1 MPQHPT
7 TWFKIQFEGGEI
19 ATFRSSALIP
29 LDGLGKPLP
38 GFGVEAKAAAASQRA
53 ANSAAPA
60 QYPDDA
66 DSISTPPDVPS
77 RRVLREHSGFQNYA
91 VDIEI
96 ANLGRSTQRPRSL
109 SIEPYGR
116 GMTTGFRQ
124 YDNDA
129 NNPMFTTKTTEAER
143 KIFNDFVE
151 VAYASAYVPDC
162 AQNTHDNGLLE
173 HRALSSD
180 GACTEC
186 RERKWRASFVGVGGG
201 ICWNQKCI
209 TSPIFGRMRSFSDPY
224 NINISN
230 NESNMSNVVSGSS
243 TARDY
248 MATAQ
253 NLVAAAAAAGG
264 GGAKR
269 HLSASVSVP
278 VPIRVPHSAAMPGYV
293 EKAHPV
299 SPLESFGSKG
309 TVRSVDSMASAHHS
323 AFDVHRGRG
332 AMPRVISSSSTSSV
346 SSNSN
351 SSSDMITDHR
361 STNSLH
367 QLHQQQQQQDLSH
380 TPGASDWEMGGKV
393 VYATAQPRTRS
404 RLPLLL
410 LPLPPPHCMLHLHQ
424 ATVRLLSAS
433 RNRVPTRQRL
443 M

>member
-1 MPQHPT
+1 M
-7 TWFKIQFEGGEI
+7 
-19 ATFRSSALIP
+19 SY
-29 LDGLGKPLP
+29 D
-38 GFGVEAKAAAASQRA
+38 ASQPKVKKRI
-53 ANSAAPA
+53 
-60 QYPDDA
+60 
-66 DSISTPPDVPS
+66 SISIFTKFSSTVS
-77 RRVLREHSGFQNYA
+77 FSCTVLEREGVSQAAETETGVKSGQMKCT
-91 VDIEI
+91 
-96 ANLGRSTQRPRSL
+96 L
-109 SIEPYGR
+109 
-116 GMTTGFRQ
+116 
-124 YDNDA
+124 
-129 NNPMFTTKTTEAER
+129 
-143 KIFNDFVE
+143 
-151 VAYASAYVPDC
+151 
-162 AQNTHDNGLLE
+162 HGLLE

-248 MATAQ
+248 MTTAQ

-393 VYATAQPRTRS
+393 VYATASAPDKIKTTF
-404 RLPLLL
+404 
-410 LPLPPPHCMLHLHQ
+410 
-424 ATVRLLSAS
+424 ATAATTHTLLS
-433 RNRVPTRQRL
+433 L
-443 M
+443 